1 MDAANS
7 TKPYRIG
14 FLPFASYNDDQGLA
28 YGFVLQLDDQ
38 REGEFTPYYLSH
50 RIAVTR
56 TTRGIG
62 DYNYRLDSKYLL
74 PAELRLTLVVSSYTS
89 LFEPYHGPG
98 GARTNY
104 DAAFIDEGSASYR
117 GRFYYMYAKR
127 SLKVSTLVQGRLK
140 GDKFRWLAGVILIS
154 TQVDSIDYD
163 DYDGDAPGRQTLL
176 ARHWDY
182 YGAAV
187 NGGWENGLVGG
198 LVWDS
203 RDHETSPQRGL
214 WSELLAR
221 WVPGKLGNDFQ
232 YAAITATHR
241 QYIPLYPDLT
251 MAIRMSGRWMSSG
264 APFFTLPR
272 IDGSFTS
279 VSGLG
284 GNMTIRGVLWQRA
297 VGRQLFYS
305 NWELRYRV
313 RQLFSSGYLAA
324 SAFYDLGRTFDPAD
338 ARDLPDSRPG
348 SDRWHQGV
356 GAGLRIALSDTF
368 ILALELG
375 WPRNPDLDGPG
386 VKVYM
391 GLDWLF

>member
-1 MDAANS
+1 MDAAKS

-38 REGEFTPYYLSH
+38 RPGEFTPYYLSH
-50 RIAVTR
+50 RLAITR

-140 GDKFRWLAGVILIS
+140 GDKFRWLAGVVLIS

-163 DYDGDAPGRQTLL
+163 DYDGDDPGRQSLL
-176 ARHWDY
+176 AKHWNS

-187 NGGWENGLVGG
+187 DGGRENGLVGG

-203 RDHETSPQRGL
+203 RDHEASPQRRL

-221 WVPGKLGNDFQ
+221 W
-232 YAAITATHR
+232 
-241 QYIPLYPDLT
+241 
-251 MAIRMSGRWMSSG
+251 
-264 APFFTLPR
+264 
-272 IDGSFTS
+272 
-279 VSGLG
+279 
-284 GNMTIRGVLWQRA
+284 VLWQRA

-313 RQLFSSGYLAA
+313 RQLFRSGYLAA

-338 ARDLPDSRPG
+338 ANDWSDSG
-348 SDRWHQGV
+348 TMSDSWHAGV

-368 ILALELG
+368 ILALDLG
-375 WPRNPDLDGPG
+375 WPRDPDLDGQG